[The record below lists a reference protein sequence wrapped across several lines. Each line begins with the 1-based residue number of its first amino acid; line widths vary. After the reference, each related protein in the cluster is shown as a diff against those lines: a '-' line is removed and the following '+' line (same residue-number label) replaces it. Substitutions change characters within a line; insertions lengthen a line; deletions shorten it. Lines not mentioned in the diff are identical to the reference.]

1 MIMTLWEK
9 KIMILMNN
17 DSKYFWSFWLNNTL
31 YFKIYIKNVI
41 LKMFVI
47 TVILE
52 MFWIN
57 VFHNSITQNI
67 LC

>member
-17 DSKYFWSFWLNNTL
+17 DSKYFWSFCLNNTL

>member
-1 MIMTLWEK
+1 
-9 KIMILMNN
+9 MN
-17 DSKYFWSFWLNNTL
+17 F
-31 YFKIYIKNVI
+31 I

>member
-1 MIMTLWEK
+1 
-9 KIMILMNN
+9 MNN

-52 MFWIN
+52 MFGIN